1 MRARLILFHDTKC
14 ITIHRLIT
22 VARNWGDATL
32 RYIFLSARY
41 SFFFKQKCYPL
52 HMLFFNLFYK
62 VCKWQVYISLVIE
75 LLPYIRRHVMTMLLQ
90 MFPVV
95 NLSTCFYTS
104 MINQAMHDGLNV
116 IR

>member
-1 MRARLILFHDTKC
+1 MTRNVLQYIDSLPSPATGGMPPSDTFSYL
-14 ITIHRLIT
+14 HAT
-22 VARNWGDATL
+22 V
-32 RYIFLSARY
+32 
-41 SFFFKQKCYPL
+41 FFRQKCYPL